1 MGNVFKKNRGSL
13 LACLFFLLVF
23 LSVLSV
29 GAVLNY
35 LIFFANMNA
44 SLWGRPR
51 VLDTV
56 SV

>member
-1 MGNVFKKNRGSL
+1 MFLKKIGVLYWPVFFL
-13 LACLFFLLVF
+13 LLVF